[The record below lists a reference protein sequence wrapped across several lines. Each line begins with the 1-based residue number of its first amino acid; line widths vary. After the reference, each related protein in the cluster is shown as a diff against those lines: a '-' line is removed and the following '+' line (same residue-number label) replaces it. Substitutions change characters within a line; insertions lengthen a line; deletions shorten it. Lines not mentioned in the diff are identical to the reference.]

1 MTMTKGLKKWD
12 IREYREACENLKEAV
27 NEQLFEGGRTPYW
40 IGDEVGGLCDF
51 EGYMILSATDMVLI
65 IEHDLTYEQVSEWI
79 NAGVDYN
86 FGREK
91 THYINLQSWLMGARY
106 DMLDK

>member
-1 MTMTKGLKKWD
+1 MNKGLKKHI
-12 IREYREACENLKEAV
+12 IRLYRAACENLKGAV
-27 NEQLFEGGRTPYW
+27 NEQLFDGGRSPYW

-51 EGYMILSATDMVLI
+51 EGYIILSATDMVLI

-86 FGREK
+86 REREGEK
-91 THYINLQSWLMGARY
+91 YINLDAWIKGERY
-106 DMLDK
+106 EMLDK

>member
-1 MTMTKGLKKWD
+1 MNKDLNKY
-12 IREYREACENLKEAV
+12 IINIYRAACENLKGAA
-27 NEQLFEGGRTPYW
+27 NEQLFEGGRRPYW

-51 EGYMILSATDMVLI
+51 EEYMILSTTDMVLI

>member
-1 MTMTKGLKKWD
+1 MNKDLNKYN
-12 IREYREACENLKEAV
+12 INIYRAACENLKEAV
-27 NEQLFEGGRTPYW
+27 NNQLFEGGRTPYW

-51 EGYMILSATDMVLI
+51 EEYIILSATDMVLI

-91 THYINLQSWLMGARY
+91 THYINLQSWIMGARY
-106 DMLDK
+106 NMLDK

>member
-1 MTMTKGLKKWD
+1 MNKGLKKHI
-12 IREYREACENLKEAV
+12 IRLYRAACENLKGAV
-27 NEQLFEGGRTPYW
+27 NEQLFDGGRSPYW

-51 EGYMILSATDMVLI
+51 EEYMILSTTDMVLI

-91 THYINLQSWLMGARY
+91 THYINLQSWIMGARY
-106 DMLDK
+106 NMLDK